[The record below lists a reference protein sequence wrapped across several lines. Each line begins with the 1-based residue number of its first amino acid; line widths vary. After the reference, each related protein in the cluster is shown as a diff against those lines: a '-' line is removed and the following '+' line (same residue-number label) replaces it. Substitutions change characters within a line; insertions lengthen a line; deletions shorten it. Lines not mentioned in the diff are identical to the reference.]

1 MGRVSRKFFSSSVIK
16 KKSVTRE
23 TFLIEDKTSEGG
35 SDIVPLVLV
44 YDTVTSSTFL
54 NFIRTSTSCFVK
66 AHTGIAKLG
75 FLKK

>member
-1 MGRVSRKFFSSSVIK
+1 MGRVRRKFFSSSVMK

-23 TFLIEDKTSEGG
+23 IFLIEDETPEGG
-35 SDIVPLVLV
+35 SDIVPPVLV
-44 YDTVTSSTFL
+44 YDTVTSSSFL